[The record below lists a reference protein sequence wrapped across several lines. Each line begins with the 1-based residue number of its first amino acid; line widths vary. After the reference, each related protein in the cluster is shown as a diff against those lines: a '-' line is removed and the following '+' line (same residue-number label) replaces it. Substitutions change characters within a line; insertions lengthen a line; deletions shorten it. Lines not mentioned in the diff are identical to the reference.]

1 MNLSNG
7 CLFLRSHLNTKS
19 IMPSHS
25 LVVFGLIALLT
36 GPAAAQDFD
45 SLREKLDSLQFY
57 NDVRLADS
65 EFMRK
70 SASRADSGAQA
81 ALAGLAETAAPIR
94 RWLGTI
100 RPDALRYREG
110 VVGFEGHDEG
120 WFMRERL
127 KELAKGLDVLDRH
140 ARWFR
145 TRPTLYL
152 AAAVMQDLHK
162 ALQSQ
167 REPRPLPVLRRL
179 FREPGRPVGPAG
191 LETSSGPGKHV
202 RQI

>member
-1 MNLSNG
+1 MESGRENRLDDPTPTVSNGGNADRSVSPDPCASEAEPPRKDDIMNLSNG

-25 LVVFGLIALLT
+25 LVVFGLIAVLT

-81 ALAGLAETAAPIR
+81 ALAGLAETAAAIR

-110 VVGFEGHDEG
+110 IVGSEGQDEG

-127 KELAKGLDVLDRH
+127 KELAR
-140 ARWFR
+140 A
-145 TRPTLYL
+145 
-152 AAAVMQDLHK
+152 
-162 ALQSQ
+162 
-167 REPRPLPVLRRL
+167 
-179 FREPGRPVGPAG
+179 
-191 LETSSGPGKHV
+191 
-202 RQI
+202 